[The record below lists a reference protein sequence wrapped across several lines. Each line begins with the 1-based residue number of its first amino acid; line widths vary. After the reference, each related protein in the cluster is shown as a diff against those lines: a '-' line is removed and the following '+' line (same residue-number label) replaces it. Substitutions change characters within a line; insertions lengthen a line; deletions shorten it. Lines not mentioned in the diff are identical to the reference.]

1 MFKKIGTKLIF
12 VVSITVFII
21 IGIFSYFSIRHQSDV
36 LQNEVE
42 RHANQLSE
50 VVKNSTR
57 FDMLFN
63 RREHINEIINTI
75 GSSHNITGVRV
86 FNKEGYINYS
96 SNNQEI
102 GTQLDLNAESCY
114 ACHAKNEPLEHLSIK
129 ERTRIFQ
136 LHKDS
141 SRMMG
146 VINPIYNEPSCY
158 EAECHVHSKESKVLG
173 VLDVTISLAEVDR
186 QVSELTFWQIIFTL
200 ISILVLGLILGY
212 LVEKLV
218 DKPVTELVKA
228 TNYIS
233 MGDLNYK
240 VTKFRNDEI
249 GQLANSFN
257 NMTKRLGEMKMQLFQ
272 SEKMASLGQLAA
284 GVAHEINNPLT
295 GVLTYA
301 SYLQKRTKDN
311 AEMQEDLGVIVRET
325 LRSREIVK
333 GLLDFARQSPPK
345 KAPADIADIFNR
357 AVAVIGNQLKLH
369 NVNIVKEFDT
379 NLPQITV
386 DSNQIQQV
394 FLNLIVNALDAIGN
408 KSGEIKIKTGLIS
421 LLPFGVE
428 QIKQAT
434 CSEGH
439 NLIDYDHKIDGMP
452 SIKVK
457 ADIDGNEGYIHL
469 DPVYG
474 RGRNHYGI
482 PVSKAKNIDI
492 KCPICDISL
501 VSKTKKCEN
510 DGSPLYE
517 IIIPNKGVLEGSTKL
532 GSTWQK
538 WEYIDK
544 SGMKKFVE
552 IIITDNGC
560 GISKENI
567 DKIFD
572 PFFSTKGQKG
582 TGLGLSV
589 IWGIID
595 NHNGTIDV
603 MSELNNG
610 TTFIIRLPIG

>member
-1 MFKKIGTKLIF
+1 MFRKIGIKLIF
-12 VVSITVFII
+12 IVSISIFVIV
-21 IGIFSYFSIRHQSDV
+21 GIFSYYSIKHQSEV
-36 LQNEVE
+36 LQSEVE

-63 RREHINEIINTI
+63 RREHITEIISTI
-75 GSSHNITGVRV
+75 GNSKSITGVRV

-96 SNNQEI
+96 SNPKEI

-114 ACHAKNEPLEHLSIK
+114 ACHAKNEPLEHLTIK

-136 LHKDS
+136 IHPDS
-141 SRMMG
+141 VRMMG

-158 EAECHVHSKESKVLG
+158 EADCHVHSKESKVLG

-200 ISILVLGLILGY
+200 ITIVVLGFILGY
-212 LVEKLV
+212 FVEKLV

-233 MGDLNYK
+233 MGDLSYK
-240 VTKFRNDEI
+240 VTAFRKDEI

-257 NMTKRLGEMKMQLFQ
+257 NMTKRLSEMKMQLFQ

-311 AEMQEDLGVIVRET
+311 PEMQEDLGVIVRET

-345 KAPADIADIFNR
+345 KAPANIPDIFNR
-357 AVAVIGNQLKLH
+357 AISVLGNQIKLH
-369 NVNIVKEFDT
+369 NINIIKEFDP
-379 NLPQITV
+379 NFPQITV

-394 FLNLIVNALDAIGN
+394 FINLIVNSIDAIGN
-408 KSGEIKIKTGLIS
+408 KPGEIKIKTKVIS
-421 LLPFGVE
+421 LPPFGVE
-428 QIKQAT
+428 QIKQAA
-434 CSEGH
+434 CSKGH
-439 NLIDYDHKIDGMP
+439 NLIDYDHKIDGLP

-457 ADIDGNEGYIHL
+457 AVIEGNEGFIHI
-469 DPVYG
+469 DPIYG

-482 PVSKAKNIDI
+482 PVTKTKSIDI
-492 KCPICDISL
+492 KCPVCDISL
-501 VSKTKKCEN
+501 VNKSKKCEI
-510 DGSPLYE
+510 DGSDVYE
-517 IIIPNKGVLEGSTKL
+517 IIIPNKGILEGSTKL
-532 GSTWQK
+532 GSTWQR
-538 WEYIDK
+538 WEYIEK
-544 SGMKKFVE
+544 SGKKDFAE
-552 IIITDNGC
+552 ITISDNGC
-560 GISKENI
+560 GIPKDNL

-595 NHNGTIDV
+595 NHDGTIEV
-603 MSELNNG
+603 ISEVNKG
-610 TTFIIRLPIG
+610 TSFIIRLPIG

>member
-1 MFKKIGTKLIF
+1 MFKKIGIKLI
-12 VVSITVFII
+12 VIVSFTIFII
-21 IGIFSYFSIRHQSDV
+21 IGVFSYFSIRHQSDV

-57 FDMLFN
+57 FDMLYN
-63 RREHINEIINTI
+63 RREHITEIISTI
-75 GSSHNITGVRV
+75 GSSKSITGVRV

-96 SNNQEI
+96 SNSKEI

-114 ACHAKNEPLEHLSIK
+114 ACHAKNEPLEHLTIK

-136 LHKDS
+136 VHPDS
-141 SRMMG
+141 ARMMG

-158 EAECHVHSKESKVLG
+158 EAECHVHPKEAKVLG

-186 QVSELTFWQIIFTL
+186 QVSELTFWQIVFTL
-200 ISILVLGLILGY
+200 ISIIVLGIILGY

-228 TNYIS
+228 TNHIS

-257 NMTKRLGEMKMQLFQ
+257 NMTKRLGEMKIQLFQ

-311 AEMQEDLGVIVRET
+311 PEMQEDLGVIVRET

-345 KAPADIADIFNR
+345 KAPANIPDIFNR
-357 AVAVIGNQLKLH
+357 AVAVIGNQIRLH
-369 NVNIVKEFDT
+369 NINITKEFDT
-379 NLPQITV
+379 NLPQIIV

-394 FLNLIVNALDAIGN
+394 FLNLMVNAIDAIGN
-408 KSGEIKIKTGLIS
+408 KSGEIKIKTGLIA
-421 LLPFGVE
+421 LPPFGVE

-434 CSEGH
+434 CLDGH

-457 ADIDGNEGYIHL
+457 AAFEGNEGFIHI
-469 DPVYG
+469 DPIYG

-482 PVSKAKNIDI
+482 PVTKTKNIEI
-492 KCPICDISL
+492 KCPVCDISL
-501 VSKTKKCEN
+501 VNKTKKCEK
-510 DGSPLYE
+510 DSSDIYE

-544 SGMKKFVE
+544 SGKKNFAE
-552 IIITDNGC
+552 IIISDNGC
-560 GISKENI
+560 GIPKENM

-595 NHNGTIDV
+595 NHNGTIEV
-603 MSELNNG
+603 TSEINKG
-610 TTFIIRLPIG
+610 TSFIIRLPIG